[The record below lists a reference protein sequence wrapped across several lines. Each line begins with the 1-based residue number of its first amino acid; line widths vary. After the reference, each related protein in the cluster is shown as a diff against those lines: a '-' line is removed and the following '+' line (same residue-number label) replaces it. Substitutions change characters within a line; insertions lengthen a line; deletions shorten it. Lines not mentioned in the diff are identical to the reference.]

1 MGAEQVGRAEDTRL
15 RAGTCT
21 AKLEVV
27 AAFTVLGQAA
37 LPGWRCGPVPGT
49 SPTVQ
54 PTGLWP
60 EVPVA
65 GRADQNLHDELST
78 GERTM
83 TSVVLRS
90 ANELVRLHENPLQR
104 GRHPLPARG
113 LRCRKESLV
122 KKEASTRVRMKSHS
136 AVLED

>member
-1 MGAEQVGRAEDTRL
+1 MGVGAEQVGRAEDTML

-21 AKLEVV
+21 AELEVV

-65 GRADQNLHDELST
+65 GRADPNLHYELST

-83 TSVVLRS
+83 TSVVLSS
-90 ANELVRLHENPLQR
+90 ASELVRLHENPPQR
-104 GRHPLPARG
+104 GRHPPARTRIKMQKG
-113 LRCRKESLV
+113 IACKKRKRLP
-122 KKEASTRVRMKSHS
+122 VR
-136 AVLED
+136 E